1 MLIIHTIL
9 SRLPPIS
16 LQCPDDFFKFINYT
30 CTHFFSFF
38 QLWYKI
44 LMLLFVTIIISEFYM
59 HYPNP
64 LFCSIPLNII
74 TLHCLHKS
82 DAVILLKKKSQFHRI
97 CISNHEKTSCNL
109 AAIYFIIKKIKKKSA
124 KFSKQHKD

>member
-82 DAVILLKKKSQFHRI
+82 DAVILQKKKKNHNFTEFVYLITKKHLAIWLPS
-97 CISNHEKTSCNL
+97 ISSLKNKKNL
-109 AAIYFIIKKIKKKSA
+109 QNSRLMNL
-124 KFSKQHKD
+124 